1 MIQLTPSNRKYK
13 LIQDFVYKDVV
24 VPTGFTT
31 DGVSYKL
38 RILALFIHRFDPR
51 YIEAVVVHDYLIDL
65 DEWGKANKYFE
76 ELLPKS
82 TRSKFMIMGVKLY
95 RRFIVRR

>member
-38 RILALFIHRFDPR
+38 RILSLFINRFDPR
-51 YIEAVVVHDYLIDL
+51 YIEAVVVHDYLTDL
-65 DEWGKANKYFE
+65 DEWGKGNKYFE